1 MCPQPASACASV
13 GAHERQPGRARAG
26 DDPKGEPRHNTCMVI
41 ATTPGDHNEGE
52 MVVIDMIVY
61 QEADLRQKAVLCIQ
75 YIQEALQNRDYE
87 TMAIEISE
95 LQYLVRQLQ
104 ELEQKEARRQQLLA
118 IIQDMHRRG
127 IQIDFVRLGEE
138 RDV

>member
-1 MCPQPASACASV
+1 M
-13 GAHERQPGRARAG
+13 
-26 DDPKGEPRHNTCMVI
+26 
-41 ATTPGDHNEGE
+41 
-52 MVVIDMIVY
+52 IDMIVY
-61 QEADLRQKAVLCIQ
+61 QEADLRQKAVLCIE

-138 RDV
+138 RNV